1 MQVLPRFDPHN
12 HTEYSNLRLVDCINR
27 VPALIDRAIELGLS
41 GIAITDHECLSAHV
55 KANQYAQKIVE
66 EHPDFKIALGNEIYL
81 CPNREKGQ
89 KYYHFILI
97 AKNKQGYQAL
107 KELSTR
113 AWMNSFVDRRMERVI
128 TTYDDL
134 IEICGKYPNSLV
146 ATSACLGGEL
156 SAQTSLLIEA
166 EKLGDKLSAEAAHN
180 DIVNFILFCQRVF
193 GKDFYIEC
201 APGCSKDQIAVNR
214 RLLSISKCF
223 NIPMVIGCDSHFL
236 KKEDRYI
243 HKAFLNSKE
252 GEREVDAF
260 YEYSYL
266 QSNEEIIEHL
276 QKSSFDELYVKEMF
290 NNSYEIYEKIEN
302 YSLFHTQQ
310 IPEVDVKN
318 YPKTQFA
325 DENYPTLAS
334 LFNSDNKVERYW
346 VNQCFEGMQE
356 KNINWVDHPE
366 YLQRLEEEATT
377 KRIIGGKLDT
387 NMFMYPVTLQHYIDL
402 IWECG
407 SPIGAGRGSACAGLN
422 HYLLGITQLDPLEWD
437 LPWFRYMNSERTEIA
452 DIDIDLAAAKRPL
465 IIKRIKEERSSRISP
480 RFDEQTKQNL
490 GCTLVAT
497 FGTESSK
504 ATVLTSCRGYRS
516 AEYPDGIDI
525 DVAQYLS
532 SLIPAERGE
541 VWSLEDVLYGNE
553 EKGRKPIKSFINEVS
568 QYEGLVDIMLG
579 IKDLVSRR
587 GSHASGV
594 VFFDSNPY
602 EHCAFMKTPKGELIT
617 QWDLHE
623 VEFMGVVKYDLLITN
638 VTDKILRTINLLQ
651 EAGEIEPNLSL
662 REAYNKYLHPSVLP
676 IHDEK
681 IWDAIDNN
689 RVIDLFQFD
698 SDVGSQAAKKIKPRT
713 MQELADSNGLMR
725 LAASE
730 RGAEPPMEKYI
741 RFKNDIS
748 LWYAEMKR
756 YGLTQEEVEA
766 VQPHFAVSYGV
777 PPSQEQLMR
786 MLMDSNICGFTLGEA
801 NDARKVVA
809 KKQTKRI
816 PELRKKIIA
825 KAKSKN
831 LGKYIWEC
839 GIKPQAAYSFSII
852 HALAYSFIGVQTA
865 YLATHWNPIY
875 WNTACLIINSGSEEN
890 DIEDEDDTTV
900 TKERQTDY
908 AKIAKAL
915 GEILSRGIK
924 VSLVDINKSDF
935 SFKPD
940 AENNE
945 ILFGMKALSY
955 INAEHI
961 EKIKCGRPYKTFK
974 DFLIRCPLPKRPMFS
989 LIKSGAF
996 DKLEGN
1002 WARELNIDPRILIM
1016 TYYIST
1022 IYGQKDKITLQNY
1035 NSLLKNDLIPAEMD
1049 QYKALHSF
1057 NKYLKDYKR
1066 VGEYFV
1072 FDENCERY
1080 YNANFDTDKIE
1091 IVNGCVCIRRKE
1103 WDKIYQKTMDGLRDW
1118 VKGNQQTLL
1127 DNLNLINFKECWS
1140 KYAIGTVSA
1149 WEMDSLCFYYH
1160 DHELADINT
1169 GKYGIVSFSELPQ
1182 QPEVDY
1188 YFKRNGKDLPVYTIY
1203 KIAGTVLGKNDTRS
1217 SISLLTTDGVV
1228 SVKFTKE
1235 YYAMF
1240 KKRISEPA
1248 PDGTKTVKEESWF
1261 TRGTKLLIQG
1271 YRKDD
1276 TFIGKTY
1283 KNTPGHQLYKIT
1295 EVNGKNIK
1303 ITHERYRTEEDI
1315 NV

>member
-27 VPALIDRAIELGLS
+27 VPALVDRAIELGLS

-55 KANQYAQKIVE
+55 KANQYAQKIAE
-66 EHPDFKIALGNEIYL
+66 KHPDFKIALGNEIYL
-81 CPNREKGQ
+81 CPDREKGQ

-134 IEICGKYPNSLV
+134 VEICGKYPNSLV

-156 SAQTSLLIEA
+156 SAQTLLLIEA
-166 EKLGDKLSAEAAHN
+166 EKLGDKLGAEAAHN
-180 DIVNFILFCQRVF
+180 DIVNFILFCQRIF

-266 QSNEEIIEHL
+266 QSNEEITEHL

-310 IPEVDVKN
+310 IPEVDVKD
-318 YPKTQFA
+318 YPKTQFL

-356 KNINWVDHPE
+356 KNINWVEHPE

-377 KRIIGGKLDT
+377 KKIIGGKLDT

-465 IIKRIKEERSSRISP
+465 IIKRIKEERSTRISS

-623 VEFMGVVKYDLLITN
+623 VEFMGVVKYDFLITN

-748 LWYAEMKR
+748 LWYAEMER

-786 MLMDSNICGFTLGEA
+786 MLMDPNICSFTLAEA

-839 GIKPQAAYSFSII
+839 GIKPQASYSFS
-852 HALAYSFIGVQTA
+852 
-865 YLATHWNPIY
+865 
-875 WNTACLIINSGSEEN
+875 
-890 DIEDEDDTTV
+890 
-900 TKERQTDY
+900 
-908 AKIAKAL
+908 
-915 GEILSRGIK
+915 
-924 VSLVDINKSDF
+924 
-935 SFKPD
+935 
-940 AENNE
+940 
-945 ILFGMKALSY
+945 M
-955 INAEHI
+955 
-961 EKIKCGRPYKTFK
+961 
-974 DFLIRCPLPKRPMFS
+974 
-989 LIKSGAF
+989 
-996 DKLEGN
+996 
-1002 WARELNIDPRILIM
+1002 
-1016 TYYIST
+1016 
-1022 IYGQKDKITLQNY
+1022 
-1035 NSLLKNDLIPAEMD
+1035 
-1049 QYKALHSF
+1049 
-1057 NKYLKDYKR
+1057 
-1066 VGEYFV
+1066 
-1072 FDENCERY
+1072 
-1080 YNANFDTDKIE
+1080 
-1091 IVNGCVCIRRKE
+1091 
-1103 WDKIYQKTMDGLRDW
+1103 
-1118 VKGNQQTLL
+1118 
-1127 DNLNLINFKECWS
+1127 
-1140 KYAIGTVSA
+1140 
-1149 WEMDSLCFYYH
+1149 
-1160 DHELADINT
+1160 
-1169 GKYGIVSFSELPQ
+1169 
-1182 QPEVDY
+1182 
-1188 YFKRNGKDLPVYTIY
+1188 
-1203 KIAGTVLGKNDTRS
+1203 
-1217 SISLLTTDGVV
+1217 
-1228 SVKFTKE
+1228 
-1235 YYAMF
+1235 
-1240 KKRISEPA
+1240 KRI
-1248 PDGTKTVKEESWF
+1248 
-1261 TRGTKLLIQG
+1261 
-1271 YRKDD
+1271 
-1276 TFIGKTY
+1276 
-1283 KNTPGHQLYKIT
+1283 
-1295 EVNGKNIK
+1295 
-1303 ITHERYRTEEDI
+1303 
-1315 NV
+1315 

>member
-27 VPALIDRAIELGLS
+27 VPALVDRAIKLGLS

-55 KANQYAQKIVE
+55 KANQYAQKIAE
-66 EHPDFKIALGNEIYL
+66 QHPDFKIALGNEIYL

-113 AWMNSFVDRRMERVI
+113 AWMNSFVDRRMERVV

-134 IEICGKYPNSLV
+134 VEICSKYPNSLI

-156 SAQTSLLIEA
+156 SAQTLLLIEA
-166 EKLGDKLSAEAAHN
+166 EKLGDKLGAETAHN

-223 NIPMVIGCDSHFL
+223 KIPMVIGCDSHFL

-276 QKSSFDELYVKEMF
+276 QKSSFDELYVQEMF
-290 NNSYEIYEKIEN
+290 NNSHEIYEKIEN

-310 IPEVDVKN
+310 IPEVNVKD
-318 YPKTQFA
+318 YPKIQF
-325 DENYPTLAS
+325 ENKDYPTLVS

-366 YLQRLEEEATT
+366 YLRRLEEEATT

-465 IIKRIKEERSSRISP
+465 IIKRIKEERSARISS

-623 VEFMGVVKYDLLITN
+623 VEWMGVVKYDLLITN

-651 EAGEIEPNLSL
+651 EAGEIEPDLSL

-689 RVIDLFQFD
+689 KVIDLFQ
-698 SDVGSQAAKKIKPRT
+698 
-713 MQELADSNGLMR
+713 
-725 LAASE
+725 
-730 RGAEPPMEKYI
+730 
-741 RFKNDIS
+741 
-748 LWYAEMKR
+748 
-756 YGLTQEEVEA
+756 LT
-766 VQPHFAVSYGV
+766 
-777 PPSQEQLMR
+777 
-786 MLMDSNICGFTLGEA
+786 
-801 NDARKVVA
+801 
-809 KKQTKRI
+809 
-816 PELRKKIIA
+816 
-825 KAKSKN
+825 
-831 LGKYIWEC
+831 
-839 GIKPQAAYSFSII
+839 
-852 HALAYSFIGVQTA
+852 
-865 YLATHWNPIY
+865 
-875 WNTACLIINSGSEEN
+875 
-890 DIEDEDDTTV
+890 
-900 TKERQTDY
+900 
-908 AKIAKAL
+908 
-915 GEILSRGIK
+915 
-924 VSLVDINKSDF
+924 
-935 SFKPD
+935 
-940 AENNE
+940 
-945 ILFGMKALSY
+945 
-955 INAEHI
+955 
-961 EKIKCGRPYKTFK
+961 
-974 DFLIRCPLPKRPMFS
+974 
-989 LIKSGAF
+989 
-996 DKLEGN
+996 
-1002 WARELNIDPRILIM
+1002 
-1016 TYYIST
+1016 
-1022 IYGQKDKITLQNY
+1022 
-1035 NSLLKNDLIPAEMD
+1035 
-1049 QYKALHSF
+1049 
-1057 NKYLKDYKR
+1057 
-1066 VGEYFV
+1066 
-1072 FDENCERY
+1072 
-1080 YNANFDTDKIE
+1080 
-1091 IVNGCVCIRRKE
+1091 
-1103 WDKIYQKTMDGLRDW
+1103 
-1118 VKGNQQTLL
+1118 
-1127 DNLNLINFKECWS
+1127 
-1140 KYAIGTVSA
+1140 
-1149 WEMDSLCFYYH
+1149 
-1160 DHELADINT
+1160 
-1169 GKYGIVSFSELPQ
+1169 
-1182 QPEVDY
+1182 
-1188 YFKRNGKDLPVYTIY
+1188 
-1203 KIAGTVLGKNDTRS
+1203 
-1217 SISLLTTDGVV
+1217 
-1228 SVKFTKE
+1228 
-1235 YYAMF
+1235 
-1240 KKRISEPA
+1240 
-1248 PDGTKTVKEESWF
+1248 
-1261 TRGTKLLIQG
+1261 
-1271 YRKDD
+1271 
-1276 TFIGKTY
+1276 
-1283 KNTPGHQLYKIT
+1283 
-1295 EVNGKNIK
+1295 
-1303 ITHERYRTEEDI
+1303 
-1315 NV
+1315 